1 MRSTHAP
8 HAPQQAALPL
18 EVDEALVL
26 AKARELFCSS
36 RYLSGKYASFERVME
51 QPVTARCLRMGAL
64 ALLRSGAKRT
74 RGR

>member
-1 MRSTHAP
+1 MRTQPTHI
-8 HAPQQAALPL
+8 PQQAALPL

-26 AKARELFCSS
+26 AKARELFCAS
-36 RYLSGKYASFERVME
+36 RFLSGRYASFERVME
-51 QPVTARCLRMGAL
+51 QPLTARCLRISAL